1 MLSLALWLA
10 KVTSSASNSVLMPHF
25 TDISMKNFSTV
36 GTRLAAVALFACVL
50 AGPVQAATCEFRPNA
65 PDQHLVVK
73 GDTLWDISG
82 KFLEHPWCW
91 PQVWGMNKEE
101 IRNPHWIYPGQIIYF
116 DRLNKRLSLTRPG
129 SEDASAG
136 MPGITRL
143 SPQLR
148 TEGLGK
154 DAVQSIAS
162 GVIEPFLSQPLIV
175 EADELKGA
183 PRIAAAKEGHVYLG
197 KDDKVFVRGDL
208 KGGSPFQVSRPGNPL
223 IDPASGKLV
232 AYEALYLGTVKLQA
246 EARPGVDA
254 HTFTVA
260 SSKQEMGVGD
270 LLMPAPPTPMRNYVP
285 HQPDRLIDARVM
297 SIYAGVSYAGQN
309 QVVSI
314 NRGSID
320 GVDIGSVLQL
330 YHLGRTVIDSTGKSS
345 MLGMRKERIKLPDE
359 QYGTLFIF
367 RVFKHVSYGL
377 IMQVTEPVEVGDVAK
392 SPE

>member
-1 MLSLALWLA
+1 
-10 KVTSSASNSVLMPHF
+10 MPHF

-36 GTRLAAVALFACVL
+36 GPRLAVAALFACTL
-50 AGPVQAATCEFRPNA
+50 AGTVQAASCEFRPNA

-73 GDTLWDISG
+73 RDTLWDIAG
-82 KFLEHPWCW
+82 TFLEHPWCW

-101 IRNPHWIYPGQIIYF
+101 IHNPHWIYPGQIIYF
-116 DRLNKRLSLTRPG
+116 DRVNKRLSLNPPG
-129 SEDASAG
+129 SGDDGAG
-136 MPGITRL
+136 QPGTARL

-162 GVIEPFLSQPLIV
+162 GAIEPFLSQPLIV
-175 EADELKGA
+175 ETDELKGA
-183 PRIAAAKEGHVYLG
+183 PHIAASQAGHVYLG
-197 KDDKVFVRGDL
+197 KDDKLYVAGDL
-208 KGGSPFQVSRPGNPL
+208 KGGSSFQVFRPGNPL
-223 IDPASGKLV
+223 LDPDTGKLL
-232 AYEALYLGTVKLQA
+232 AYEATYLGTAKLQV
-246 EARPGVDA
+246 EAKPGVDV

-270 LLMPAPPTPMRNYVP
+270 LLMPAPPTAMRNYVP
-285 HQPDRLIDARVM
+285 HQPDRPVSARVA

-314 NRGSID
+314 NRGTLD
-320 GVDIGSVLQL
+320 GLDVGAVLQL
-330 YHLGRTVIDSTGKSS
+330 YHFGETVADPAGKRS
-345 MLGMRKERIKLPDE
+345 MLGLREAKVKLPDE

-377 IMQVTEPVEVGDVAK
+377 IMQVTEPVEIGDVAK